1 LLSLP
6 AQATPETAHD
16 SPTGA
21 AGSTTTGPA
30 SDTLT
35 LRALVSTRDAGIII
49 GKQGKNVAD
58 LREHTGVKAGVSK
71 VMPGVHE
78 RVLSVSGSVSGVAKV
93 RTYLETW
100 SLVSAEYFLDFRPFF
115 SAPLCTVTRH
125 WAPTE

>member
-1 LLSLP
+1 MSLFSIILLTAQAAHYFFLLP
-6 AQATPETAHD
+6 LAQATPEMSHD

-21 AGSTTTGPA
+21 AGSTTGA
-30 SDTLT
+30 SSSDTLT

-78 RVLSVSGSVSGVAKV
+78 RVLSVSGNVAGVAKV
-93 RTYLETW
+93 RKYLRIY
-100 SLVSAEYFLDFRPFF
+100 S
-115 SAPLCTVTRH
+115 
-125 WAPTE
+125 

>member
-1 LLSLP
+1 MS
-6 AQATPETAHD
+6 HD

-21 AGSTTTGPA
+21 AGSTTA
-30 SDTLT
+30 ASSSDTLT

-78 RVLSVSGSVSGVAKV
+78 RVLSVSGNVAGVAKV
-93 RTYLETW
+93 RICLKICFWYQQIHFEPRATG
-100 SLVSAEYFLDFRPFF
+100 D
-115 SAPLCTVTRH
+115 RH
-125 WAPTE
+125 